1 MSIFDFLWQRR
12 GEFFVEEEMLYH
24 YTTLEILERFLEDEG
39 DFYCT
44 NPLMLNDDSELILG
58 LDIAMRYLKEKY
70 GWSEECIERFK
81 IGYKRCI
88 EEGVIVV
95 PWIMSFS
102 REGDSLS
109 QWGMYTDRKEG
120 GVAIGLRRDSLWSA
134 IDRLPGHYSKI
145 TCNPESDQGF
155 ELRLLPCLYAESDE
169 KLIHEL
175 FKQRSVEYQDAFR
188 HLGRLTSYEDMDLKD
203 FNKVAVTIMEI
214 SVLVKHES
222 FKQEKEERLIL
233 LPKTHSLQDC
243 KILGGKARWQTYIRE
258 TQKEGIGN
266 IKYKALRGLFREVKI
281 SPHGDTRRSWQ
292 LVKFLLKRYNM
303 DYCELKCSELPYNG
317 R

>member
-24 YTTLEILERFLEDEG
+24 YTTLETLERFLEDEG

-58 LDIAMRYLKEKY
+58 LDIAMRYFKEMY
-70 GWSEECIERFK
+70 GWTKECVERFK
-81 IGYKRCI
+81 LGYRKCI
-88 EEGVIVV
+88 DDGSVVI

-102 REGDSLS
+102 RAGDSLS

-120 GVAIGLRRDSLWSA
+120 GVAVGLRRDNLWGA
-134 IDRLPGHYSKI
+134 IDRLPGRYSKI
-145 TCNPESDQGF
+145 ASDSASSRGF
-155 ELRLLPCLYAESDE
+155 ELRLLPCLYTKSDE
-169 KLIHEL
+169 KLIREL
-175 FKQRSVEYQDAFR
+175 FELRSEEYQDAFR
-188 HLGRLTSYEDMDLKD
+188 RLGRFSFHGDYDLKD
-203 FNKVAVTIMEI
+203 LNMVVATIMEI

-243 KILGGKARWQTYIRE
+243 KILGGKVRWQTYIRE
-258 TQKEGIGN
+258 AQKEGIGN

-281 SPHGDTRRSWQ
+281 SPHGDTRRLWQ
-292 LVKFLLKRYNM
+292 MVKFLLKRHNM